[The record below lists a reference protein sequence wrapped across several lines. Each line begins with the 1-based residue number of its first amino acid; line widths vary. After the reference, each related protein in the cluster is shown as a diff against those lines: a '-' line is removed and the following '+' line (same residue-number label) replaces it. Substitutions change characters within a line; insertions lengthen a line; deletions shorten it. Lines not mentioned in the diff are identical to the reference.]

1 MTKESLTASWK
12 LLVLRGLIGIVF
24 GIVAMAW
31 PQQTIVVVVVLW
43 GVWALV
49 DGIGLAANAFTEG
62 LGRGQRMLLLGMAA
76 VALVVAFLAFTRP
89 GMTAAAL
96 TWVLGIWLLVRGVFE
111 LVGALGTVQVAPRWL
126 LVLGAL
132 LDIAL
137 GWIFIAN
144 PGRAVVGIVWLLG
157 VIAVAWGVVF
167 LVLGLIVRRKAA
179 ELPDAVSA

>member
-1 MTKESLTASWK
+1 MVFEIAG
-12 LLVLRGLIGIVF
+12 LVGLFMPVSS
-24 GIVAMAW
+24 
-31 PQQTIVVVVVLW
+31 
-43 GVWALV
+43 
-49 DGIGLAANAFTEG
+49 
-62 LGRGQRMLLLGMAA
+62 A
-76 VALVVAFLAFTRP
+76 VALA
-89 GMTAAAL
+89 
-96 TWVLGIWLLVRGVFE
+96 WVLGIWLLVRGVFE